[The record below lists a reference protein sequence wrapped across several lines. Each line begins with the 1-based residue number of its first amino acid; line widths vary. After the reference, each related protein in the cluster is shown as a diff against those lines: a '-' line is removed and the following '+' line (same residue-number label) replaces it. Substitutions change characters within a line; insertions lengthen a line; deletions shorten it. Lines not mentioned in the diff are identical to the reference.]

1 MIRQFLR
8 IMGDDAPRLKAVI
21 ALTIVGAVLQ
31 GVAFALLVPLMKALL
46 AEDFGELW
54 LWLAIEACLLAVFS
68 VVNYRAKLLG
78 LTSSAALS
86 RNLWQRLGDHISQLP
101 LGWFNAEK
109 VGSVSRLTSA
119 GVFSVTGFPVQILGT
134 MINSFVTPAVVVL
147 LMFLFDW
154 RLALVALATVPV
166 LWAVYMI
173 AGKIVQSVDRRTHG
187 ANARTAAR
195 LIEFAQTQAVLR
207 AFGRTTQ
214 GHKLLDDAL
223 LAQRRADNTMII
235 RAGMLGEFGFSI
247 AVQAAFT
254 AILLAGVSLT
264 LGGSIG
270 AAELVAILI
279 LISRFA
285 QPLMEGAAV
294 GGALRPIKN
303 NLERMDAIFDTSPL
317 PASTREVVLG
327 APTVEFTGVRFGYD
341 DHEVLQNLTFAAEPR
356 TMTALVGPS
365 GAGKTTI
372 TRLVA
377 RFWDVQEGAV
387 RVSGHDV
394 RDLSTEQLMG
404 QLSFVFQD
412 VYLFAG
418 TVRENILMAKP
429 DADERELETAV
440 RLARVDEIV
449 ARLPNGLDTVVGEA
463 GGELSG
469 GERQR
474 VSIARAILKDAPIVL
489 LDEAT
494 AALDAENEALVQDAL
509 SALTANRTL
518 IVIAHR
524 LQTIAAAD
532 QILFVEQGRIVERG
546 THDELV
552 DAQGR
557 YADFWRE
564 RDRARGWRLG
574 THA

>member
-46 AEDFGELW
+46 AVNFREVW
-54 LWLAIEACLLAVFS
+54 LWLAIEACLLIVFS

-78 LTSSAALS
+78 LTSSATLS

-207 AFGRTTQ
+207 AFGRTTH

-254 AILLAGVSLT
+254 AILLAGVALT

-270 AAELVAILI
+270 AAELIAILI

-317 PASTREVVLG
+317 PASTREVALG
-327 APTVEFTGVRFGYD
+327 APTVEFNDVRFGYD

-372 TRLVA
+372 TRLIA

-429 DADERELETAV
+429 DANERELETAV
-440 RLARVDEIV
+440 RLARVDEIA
-449 ARLPNGLDTVVGEA
+449 ARLPHGLDTAVGEA
-463 GGELSG
+463 GGALSG